1 MTHTEHYQ
9 AIAAK
14 SSAVPTLLCGH
25 CRSTLSRGRIF
36 RNGERYSFDID
47 CHTVALCSADDC
59 GVLNCCDEAL
69 AGLDGAADLI
79 SKAS

>member
-1 MTHTEHYQ
+1 MTQPEHYH
-9 AIAAK
+9 AIASE

-25 CRSTLSRGRIF
+25 CRSPLSRGRIF
-36 RNGERYSFDID
+36 HHGEQHLYGIS

-59 GVLNCCDEAL
+59 GALNCCDAAL
-69 AGLDGAADLI
+69 ERLEGGDDLI